1 MDYVDSCQF
10 GVNDAG
16 TGSKI
21 DTPLTQSRSPSVRR
35 QLLHLSSVYRS
46 SPGYYR
52 EALRPVIRKI
62 ISRLDGERT

>member
-1 MDYVDSCQF
+1 MSHVDSCQL

-21 DTPLTQSRSPSVRR
+21 DTPLTQARSPSVRR
-35 QLLHLSSVYRS
+35 QLLHLSSIYQGS
-46 SPGYYR
+46 SGYYR

-62 ISRLDGERT
+62 LSQLEGRT